1 MYTHPC
7 TGSTLDHDRHHR
19 MRADIGQ
26 HRLARQLRDLARA
39 ARRAGKTPHRQRRT
53 WRPALRLRARAHA

>member
-1 MYTHPC
+1 MYSHPY
-7 TGSTLDHDRHHR
+7 TAAKLDHDRHR
-19 MRADIGQ
+19 DMRADISQ
-26 HRLARQLRDLARA
+26 HRQARQLRDLARA